1 MKFLLRLY
9 ITVILIVSVSVLPA
23 QELFVFSEPASNM
36 PSKSVGVKYSGK
48 FLKHKEHHKEM
59 IQQRHGAEIMYSF
72 NKKWML
78 HGGVSFSDMFTS
90 NLRWESAKLY
100 AKYRFLSNDQV
111 HKHFRMAAF
120 GQISGSRNPLRYD
133 ELSLDGDQSG
143 VQAGLIATQL
153 WKRFALSGTVGG
165 LLLLNDRE
173 KTYPDNNTYSALKYS
188 VSGGL
193 LILPIRYKS
202 YKQTNLNLYGEF
214 LGQQSL
220 DKGRY
225 FVDFAPALQLIF
237 NSAHKLNLG
246 YRFQLDG
253 NASRMANRSFH
264 ISFESLF
271 LN

>member
-1 MKFLLRLY
+1 MKFSIRLY
-9 ITVILIVSVSVLPA
+9 ITVILLFVAIVLPA

-36 PSKSVGVKYSGK
+36 PSKSIGAKYSGK
-48 FLKHKEHHKEM
+48 FLNHKEHHESM
-59 IQQRHGAEIMYSF
+59 LQQRHSAEIMYSLHR
-72 NKKWML
+72 KWML

-90 NLRWESAKLY
+90 NLRFESAKLY

-120 GQISGSRNPLRYD
+120 GQVSGSRNPLRYD
-133 ELSLDGDQSG
+133 ELSLEGDQSG

-165 LLLLNDRE
+165 LVLLNDRM
-173 KTYPDNNTYSALKYS
+173 KVFPDNNTYSALKYS

-193 LILPIRYKS
+193 LILPLKYKS
-202 YKQTNLNLYGEF
+202 YRQTNLNLYGEF

-220 DKGRY
+220 DQNRY
-225 FVDFAPALQLIF
+225 FVDFAPAVQLIF

-253 NASRMANRSFH
+253 NASRMATRSFH